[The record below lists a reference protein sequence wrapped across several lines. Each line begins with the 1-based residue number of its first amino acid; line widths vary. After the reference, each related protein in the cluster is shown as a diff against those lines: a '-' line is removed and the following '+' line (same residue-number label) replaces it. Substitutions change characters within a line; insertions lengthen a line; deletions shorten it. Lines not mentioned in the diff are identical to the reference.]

1 MQKIASSM
9 TKSALAEKYN
19 IHVNTLREWLKSVP
33 NLEMKPFQK
42 VLNPKQLEHIYRHLG
57 EP

>member
-1 MQKIASSM
+1 MENKISSI
-9 TKSALAEKYN
+9 TKSALAVKYN
-19 IHVNTLREWLKSVP
+19 IHVNTLREWLKGVP

-42 VLNPKQLEHIYRHLG
+42 VLNPKQLELIYEHLG

>member
-1 MQKIASSM
+1 MEKKISSM
-9 TKSALAEKYN
+9 TKSALAVEYN

-42 VLNPKQLEHIYRHLG
+42 VLSPKQLELIYEHLG
-57 EP
+57 KP

>member
-1 MQKIASSM
+1 MENKISSI
-9 TKSALAEKYN
+9 TKSALAVKYN

-42 VLNPKQLEHIYRHLG
+42 VLNPKQLELIYEHLG